1 MNKTELTEA
10 IADKAQISQKDAGLF
25 LNAFIEVTEE
35 TLKNND
41 SIVIPGFGSFIV
53 AERAARKA
61 RDFRTGQNVDV
72 PASRC
77 VRFKV
82 GKTLKD
88 MVK

>member
-1 MNKTELTEA
+1 MNKTELIES
-10 IADKAQISQKDAGLF
+10 IAAKAEISQKDAGIF
-25 LNAFIEVTEE
+25 LNALIDVAED
-35 TLKNND
+35 TLKSGD
-41 SIVIPGFGSFIV
+41 SIVIPGFGSFVV